1 KLETPLL
8 ARLCGTRRLAC
19 ALWIVEDRL
28 PHGAGEAVEGLAED
42 HFQAELVELSY
53 SANHTLP
60 VGTIRPLLT
69 SSCWTAKS
77 IFQPIRGLDSFW
89 ETGLGLVAA

>member
-1 KLETPLL
+1 HLD
-8 ARLCGTRRLAC
+8 AAAC
-19 ALWIVEDRL
+19 TIVRDAASCLRFVYVEDRL
-28 PHGAGEAVEGLAED
+28 PHGTGGAVEDLTED

-60 VGTIRPLLT
+60 VGIIGPLLT